1 MWYLTMD
8 NAAIDIGRAAV
19 VFPVMARVL
28 LCFSRVSEH
37 LGKLAV
43 FHKSPLGISPIR
55 PNL

>member
-37 LGKLAV
+37 LEVGR
-43 FHKSPLGISPIR
+43 FP
-55 PNL
+55 